1 MRTPNRPTIMKALLT
16 LALAACP
23 PSLQSQVGNAG
34 PWCPSVIVV
43 DPLDAVQPSG
53 SCVCTRRDAVPA
65 GNCYRG
71 TGHSSSAT
79 IGPEGGTLK
88 IEREPGDPS
97 KRELP
102 DRFTI
107 RIPPGAI
114 LTPTLIT
121 VTELTDPP
129 PADMVDWSPMY
140 RIEPVGLALEV
151 PAEVKVRIS
160 QGTGPTLFRPAL
172 FWSSSSDCR
181 LERLPGS
188 SLGTNIVQ
196 GQVGR
201 LGFAISGYAKKGDSE
216 ACSGGGSAGGS
227 GGGSAGGSAG
237 GTGRIRPGGDG
248 GWVLGFV
255 CGPNTLPTTEDLP
268 FLETFSSC
276 QSPGLP
282 PQPFPVTFR
291 FNNRNS
297 QSITVQVGESWPCER
312 PIALFNCSGQSLP
325 ESAPIDNCT
334 HCDGPGLAESVVVD
348 AGGFADISWNGTVRS
363 VPCSCRVLAMPAGR
377 YTGRKPFL
385 GPDGGSKTADFG
397 FTLPTDGGIVEV
409 DLIW

>member
-1 MRTPNRPTIMKALLT
+1 MKALLT

-107 RIPPGAI
+107 RFPPGAI

-121 VTELTDPP
+121 VTELADPP
-129 PADMVDWSPMY
+129 PADLVDWSPMY
-140 RIEPVGLALEV
+140 RIEPVGLRFEV

-188 SLGTNIVQ
+188 SVGTNIIQ

-227 GGGSAGGSAG
+227 GGGSAGG
-237 GTGRIRPGGDG
+237 DG
-248 GWVLGFV
+248 GWLLGAGG
-255 CGPNTLPTTEDLP
+255 CGPDTLPTKEDLP

-276 QSPGLP
+276 QRPGLP

-291 FNNRNS
+291 FNNPNS
-297 QSITVQVGESWPCER
+297 QPITVQVGNSWPCER
-312 PIALFNCSGQSLP
+312 PIALFNCSGQTLP
-325 ESAPIDNCT
+325 ESANIPTCT
-334 HCDGPGLAESVVVD
+334 HCDGPGLAERVVVD
-348 AGGFADISWNGTVRS
+348 AGGFADIIWNGAVRS
-363 VPCSCRVLAMPAGR
+363 EPCTCRVLPMPPGR
-377 YTGRKPFL
+377 YTGRKSFL
-385 GPDGGSKTADFG
+385 GPDGGSKTVNFG
-397 FTLPTDGGIVEV
+397 FTLPPEGGIIEV